1 MGCSS
6 SGNVG
11 VNGEDNF
18 TQENKGDELTKLND
32 LINEFKKGINEYEK
46 YKKDYEKI
54 LGLQQR
60 VEKEINTYFKV
71 KGTRNIKLEKGKIA
85 FYPIIF
91 TKISKIEEK
100 LQINPN
106 NINIIIPK

>member
-6 SGNVG
+6 GTVG
-11 VNGEDNF
+11 FYEEDSFMDETN
-18 TQENKGDELTKLND
+18 ENQLTKLKN
-32 LINEFKKGINEYEK
+32 LINEFKKGINEYQK

-60 VEKEINTYFKV
+60 AEKEINTYFKT
-71 KGTRNIKLEKGKIA
+71 KGTRNIKLENGKIA
-85 FYPIIF
+85 FYHIIF

-106 NINIIIPK
+106 NINIINPK